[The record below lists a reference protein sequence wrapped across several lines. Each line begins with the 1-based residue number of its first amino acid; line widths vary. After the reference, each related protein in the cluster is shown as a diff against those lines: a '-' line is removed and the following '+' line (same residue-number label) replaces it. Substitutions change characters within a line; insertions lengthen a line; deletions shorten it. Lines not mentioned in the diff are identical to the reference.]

1 MATAKKA
8 APRKSAG
15 AKVPHVKAKASKVV
29 VRATYEAFGR
39 DDWRLIRPNQLLANE
54 VMGAGAEDFDI
65 TKLNDYL
72 AAHLHPDDVK
82 AFFDAAMDDPTL
94 DIESLEVM
102 LEEMGTAV
110 FSDLPQ

>member
-8 APRKSAG
+8 APRKSA
-15 AKVPHVKAKASKVV
+15 VPHAKAKASKVV

-39 DDWRLIRPNQLLANE
+39 KDWRLIRPNQLIANQ

-65 TKLNDYL
+65 SKLNDYL

-82 AFFDAAMDDPTL
+82 DFFDAAMADPAL
-94 DIESLEVM
+94 DIEALETM

-110 FSDLPQ
+110 FTGLSDG